1 MYCDLL
7 FELQL
12 VVELNGINVFTN
24 RTNNSSAITTIKT
37 DEENCSNTLSFC
49 RTSQVDMESN
59 VGVHFVYG
67 LELNCHNNTTTSVQ
81 SLLQLQYHNNTNEI
95 QKQQDPLL
103 VTPTAAINI
112 MLYK

>member
-24 RTNNSSAITTIKT
+24 HTNNSSAITTIKT
-37 DEENCSNTLSFC
+37 DDENCSNTLSFC

-59 VGVHFVYG
+59 VGVHFMYG
-67 LELNCHNNTTTSVQ
+67 LVLKLPQ
-81 SLLQLQYHNNTNEI
+81 
-95 QKQQDPLL
+95 
-103 VTPTAAINI
+103 
-112 MLYK
+112 